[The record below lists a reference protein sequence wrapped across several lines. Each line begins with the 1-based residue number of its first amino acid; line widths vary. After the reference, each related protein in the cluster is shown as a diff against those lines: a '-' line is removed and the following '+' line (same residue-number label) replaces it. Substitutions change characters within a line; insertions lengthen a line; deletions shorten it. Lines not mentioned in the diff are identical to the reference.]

1 VRERLNPPS
10 STSPPRVSLG
20 PHASRTLSAAA
31 MASYSY
37 VQKEMPGPTLA
48 RIPPYHTP
56 RSGQPSRTAPLGAR
70 VAFPALPHQAPSR
83 LPVSDAPRAQ
93 IASSQEVQR
102 EEGRSSQRR
111 RRLSPL
117 FSVSASLSQYQAKRH
132 RSLIPFAL
140 FLNSAS
146 AAVDLIGSVI

>member
-37 VQKEMPGPTLA
+37 VPTLA

-70 VAFPALPHQAPSR
+70 VAFPALLHQAPSR

-102 EEGRSSQRR
+102 EGVRSSQRR

-140 FLNSAS
+140 FRNSAS